1 MNEYATRD
9 REQLLEALAAFAKN
23 WLAHDGSWFLA
34 AEERFG
40 MAAAIELDAAAWAR
54 FAPAEAKR
62 ALDFLGIAP
71 GGGLAALE
79 RVLGLRMYALIN
91 PYRTEWAEGGTVLH
105 FVTES
110 CRVQQTRRRKGLP
123 DFPCKSVGEV
133 EFSGLARTVD
143 PRIRVRCLACPPD
156 PGADGACAWEFTL
169 ADAPHDVHA

>member
-1 MNEYATRD
+1 MSGYATMD

-40 MAAAIELDAAAWAR
+40 MATAIELDAAAWAR

-79 RVLGLRMYALIN
+79 RVLGMRMYAMIN
-91 PYRTEWAEGGTVLH
+91 PYRTEWAEDGTVLR

-123 DFPCKSVGEV
+123 DFPCKTVGEV
-133 EFSGLARTVD
+133 EFGGFARTVD
-143 PRIRVRCLACPPD
+143 PRIRVRCVACPPD
-156 PGADGACAWEFTL
+156 PGANGACAWEFTL
-169 ADAPHDVHA
+169 AETPHDVEA

>member
-1 MNEYATRD
+1 MSEYATMD
-9 REQLLEALAAFAKN
+9 RGQLLEALAAFAKN

-34 AEERFG
+34 VEERFG
-40 MAAAIELDAAAWAR
+40 MDTAIELDAAAWAR

-62 ALDFLGIAP
+62 ALDLLGIAP

-91 PYRTEWAEGGTVLH
+91 PFRTEWAEGGKVLR
-105 FVTES
+105 FVTEA
-110 CRVQQTRRRKGLP
+110 CRVQQTRRRKGMP

-133 EFSGLARTVD
+133 EFSGFARTVN

-156 PGADGACAWEFTL
+156 PEADGACAWEFTL
-169 ADAPHDVHA
+169 ADAPNETPA

>member
-1 MNEYATRD
+1 MTGYAEMDRD
-9 REQLLEALAAFAKN
+9 QLIEALAAFAKN

-40 MAAAIELDAAAWAR
+40 MATAIELDAAAWAR

-62 ALDFLGIAP
+62 ALDFLGIPP

-79 RVLGLRMYALIN
+79 KVLGLRMYSLIN
-91 PYRTEWAEGGTVLH
+91 PYRIEWAGDGAVLR
-105 FVTES
+105 FVTQA

-133 EFSGLARTVD
+133 EFRGLAGAVD
-143 PRIRVRCLACPPD
+143 PRIRVRCVACPPD
-156 PGADGACAWEFTL
+156 PEADGACAWEFSL
-169 ADAPHDVHA
+169 AQGPEAAQT